1 MKGGYKMKKRKISK
15 EVREQVLEEYFENL
29 KKENQ
34 RMTSGLNVYNYCE
47 DLIHSDQ
54 EVVRVLILDSK
65 LKVITHADVSIGT
78 ANASIAHPRDIFKK
92 AIINNG
98 VSIILVHN
106 HPSGN
111 PTPSNQDYDLTET
124 VKKSGEILDIK
135 MLDHII
141 IGKNKFFSFASRQQ
155 KNVL

>member
-1 MKGGYKMKKRKISK
+1 MKKRISK
-15 EVREQVLEEYFENL
+15 EVREEVLKEYFEDL
-29 KKENQ
+29 KKESQ
-34 RMTSGLNVYNYCE
+34 RMTSGLDVYNYCQ
-47 DLIHSDQ
+47 DMIHSDK
-54 EVVRVLILDSK
+54 EIVRVLILDSK
-65 LKVITHADVSIGT
+65 LNLIIHEDVSIGT

-92 AIINNG
+92 AIIHNA